1 MNLAVGFFDGVHVG
15 HQRIL
20 AHADAALTF
29 TNHPATVFAP
39 DRAPRLLMTT
49 EERLAAISVQGVRR
63 VIARDFT
70 PALAAQPPQAFADS
84 LRRDF
89 PDLDEVFCGPNWT
102 FGAGGA
108 GTADLLRALGFQVT
122 VVPFA
127 TWRREPVSSTRIRAA
142 LGEGDVAAAAAML
155 GRPYSASGRVV
166 GGKGEGRALGFP
178 TLNIV
183 PSLGDLPL
191 VHGVYALRRRSDA
204 ASRTGAWHPRWA
216 RAPGP
221 SLCSRCICSTRRP
234 RRPPP
239 RCGWLSRH
247 SSAQSAPL
255 NPSPTYARK
264 SPATNSPS
272 QREGRSLLR
281 PLVGRGLRTRRMGS
295 RHLGGARPRTSPEL
309 MACALA
315 RRFPRARR
323 MAAQTRD
330 DRRATVATD
339 MRHATGATDMRHAT
353 VASRKVV
360 MSLAHVARRMSHVPP
375 EKTPNPHPSRKSRE
389 CRNLLRPHGEPPSG
403 RRMIA
408 NTAQTPPRA
417 ISKSAF
423 PA

>member
-70 PALAAQPPQAFADS
+70 PALAAQPPQAFADT
-84 LRRDF
+84 LRREF
-89 PDLDEVFCGPNWT
+89 PDLGEVFCGPNWT

-127 TWRREPVSSTRIRAA
+127 TWRGEPVSSTRIRAA

-155 GRPYSASGRVV
+155 GRPFSASGRIV

-191 VHGVYALRRRSDA
+191 VRGVYAVETALGRGVANWGVAPTMGER
-204 ASRTGAWHPRWA
+204 AWPEPVLEVHLLTP
-216 RAPGP
+216 P
-221 SLCSRCICSTRRP
+221 SE
-234 RRPPP
+234 
-239 RCGWLSRH
+239 
-247 SSAQSAPL
+247 
-255 NPSPTYARK
+255 PSPV
-264 SPATNSPS
+264 
-272 QREGRSLLR
+272 LLR
-281 PLVGRGLRTRRMGS
+281 VAFTSFIRPERTFATIAD
-295 RHLGGARPRTSPEL
+295 LQAQL
-309 MACALA
+309 ALDKKA
-315 RRFPRARR
+315 
-323 MAAQTRD
+323 
-330 DRRATVATD
+330 
-339 MRHATGATDMRHAT
+339 
-353 VASRKVV
+353 V
-360 MSLAHVARRMSHVPP
+360 M
-375 EKTPNPHPSRKSRE
+375 KT
-389 CRNLLRPHGEPPSG
+389 
-403 RRMIA
+403 
-408 NTAQTPPRA
+408 
-417 ISKSAF
+417 
-423 PA
+423 

>member
-1 MNLAVGFFDGVHVG
+1 MNLAVGFFDGVHMG

-108 GTADLLRALGFQVT
+108 GTADLLRALGFKVT

-127 TWRREPVSSTRIRAA
+127 TWRCEPVSSTRIRAA

-155 GRPYSASGRVV
+155 GRPYSASGRIVA
-166 GGKGEGRALGFP
+166 GKGEGRALGFP

-191 VHGVYALRRRSDA
+191 VHGVYAVETAL
-204 ASRTGAWHPRWA
+204 
-216 RAPGP
+216 
-221 SLCSRCICSTRRP
+221 
-234 RRPPP
+234 
-239 RCGWLSRH
+239 
-247 SSAQSAPL
+247 
-255 NPSPTYARK
+255 
-264 SPATNSPS
+264 
-272 QREGRSLLR
+272 
-281 PLVGRGLRTRRMGS
+281 GRGLANWGVAPTM
-295 RHLGGARPRTSPEL
+295 GARAWPTPVLEVHLLTLPDAPPPASLRVAFTSFIRPERTFASVDEL
-309 MACALA
+309 KSQLTLDKQVVVVSSAK
-315 RRFPRARR
+315 PKD
-323 MAAQTRD
+323 T
-330 DRRATVATD
+330 
-339 MRHATGATDMRHAT
+339 HA
-353 VASRKVV
+353 
-360 MSLAHVARRMSHVPP
+360 
-375 EKTPNPHPSRKSRE
+375 
-389 CRNLLRPHGEPPSG
+389 
-403 RRMIA
+403 
-408 NTAQTPPRA
+408 
-417 ISKSAF
+417 
-423 PA
+423 

>member
-84 LRRDF
+84 LHRDF
-89 PDLDEVFCGPNWT
+89 PDLGEVFRGPNWT

-127 TWRREPVSSTRIRAA
+127 TWRGEPVSSTRIRSA

-166 GGKGEGRALGFP
+166 DGKGEGRELGFP

-183 PSLGDLPL
+183 PSLGGLPL
-191 VHGVYALRRRSDA
+191 VRGVYAVETALGRGVANWGVVPTMGDCAWPEPVLEVHLLTPPTTPPPASLRVAFTAFIRPERTF
-204 ASRTGAWHPRWA
+204 ASRTDLQEQIA
-216 RAPGP
+216 RDKQTVAA
-221 SLCSRCICSTRRP
+221 
-234 RRPPP
+234 
-239 RCGWLSRH
+239 
-247 SSAQSAPL
+247 SSAKPK
-255 NPSPTYARK
+255 N
-264 SPATNSPS
+264 
-272 QREGRSLLR
+272 
-281 PLVGRGLRTRRMGS
+281 
-295 RHLGGARPRTSPEL
+295 TSP
-309 MACALA
+309 
-315 RRFPRARR
+315 
-323 MAAQTRD
+323 
-330 DRRATVATD
+330 
-339 MRHATGATDMRHAT
+339 
-353 VASRKVV
+353 
-360 MSLAHVARRMSHVPP
+360 
-375 EKTPNPHPSRKSRE
+375 
-389 CRNLLRPHGEPPSG
+389 
-403 RRMIA
+403 
-408 NTAQTPPRA
+408 
-417 ISKSAF
+417 
-423 PA
+423 

>member
-108 GTADLLRALGFQVT
+108 GTADLLRALGFKVT

-127 TWRREPVSSTRIRAA
+127 TWRCEPVSSTRIRAA

-155 GRPYSASGRVV
+155 GRPYSASGRIVA
-166 GGKGEGRALGFP
+166 GKGEGRALGFP

-183 PSLGDLPL
+183 PALGNLPL
-191 VHGVYALRRRSDA
+191 VHGVYAVETAL
-204 ASRTGAWHPRWA
+204 
-216 RAPGP
+216 
-221 SLCSRCICSTRRP
+221 
-234 RRPPP
+234 
-239 RCGWLSRH
+239 
-247 SSAQSAPL
+247 
-255 NPSPTYARK
+255 
-264 SPATNSPS
+264 
-272 QREGRSLLR
+272 
-281 PLVGRGLRTRRMGS
+281 GRGLANWGVAPTM
-295 RHLGGARPRTSPEL
+295 GARAWPTPVLEVHLLTLPDAPPPASLRVAFTSFIRPERTFASVDEL
-309 MACALA
+309 KSQLTLDKQVVVVSSAK
-315 RRFPRARR
+315 PKD
-323 MAAQTRD
+323 T
-330 DRRATVATD
+330 
-339 MRHATGATDMRHAT
+339 HA
-353 VASRKVV
+353 
-360 MSLAHVARRMSHVPP
+360 
-375 EKTPNPHPSRKSRE
+375 
-389 CRNLLRPHGEPPSG
+389 
-403 RRMIA
+403 
-408 NTAQTPPRA
+408 
-417 ISKSAF
+417 
-423 PA
+423 